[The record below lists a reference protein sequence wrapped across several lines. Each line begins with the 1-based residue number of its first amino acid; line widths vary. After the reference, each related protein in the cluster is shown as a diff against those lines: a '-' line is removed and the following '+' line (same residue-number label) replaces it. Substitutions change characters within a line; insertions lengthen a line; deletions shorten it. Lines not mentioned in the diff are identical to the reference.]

1 MAEKKRHE
9 HQTEKTPKTGIT
21 VPIPRR
27 GEFFRSL
34 KRVAGKARTQGSSKT

>member
-1 MAEKKRHE
+1 MAPKKRDE
-9 HQTEKTPKTGIT
+9 LKTEKTPKTGIT

-34 KRVAGKARTQGSSKT
+34 RRVAGKAQTRPKK